1 MPIKR
6 AAEAFHDSGKTDAL
20 RSWIMIFLTLSLVL
34 LYAAALLGWFK
45 PLADEKMAVRLEPII
60 FVVVGYCFGRLP
72 SQQSERALKDEISRH
87 AKKVDAVQ
95 QSKEQVLQTLAAL
108 EEKVKNVTTAVEPIA
123 ARKRLDE
130 RSESK
135 GTDDKLNG
143 SLAVALEILNS
154 R

>member
-130 RSESK
+130 RSETK
-135 GTDDKLNG
+135 GTADKLNG

>member
-6 AAEAFHDSGKTDAL
+6 AAEAFHDSRKTDAL

-34 LYAAALLGWFK
+34 LYASALLGWFK

-108 EEKVKNVTTAVEPIA
+108 EEKVKNVTATLAPVAES
-123 ARKRLDE
+123 RERFDE
-130 RSESK
+130 RPERHESNE
-135 GTDDKLNG
+135 TLSG
-143 SLAVALEILNS
+143 SVLVAFDILNS
-154 R
+154 